1 MKEKSVRY
9 ICPAHKK
16 STHLLSRASNTTR
29 ACRSFSS
36 SSETAAKPYAYFMV
50 PRATFE
56 NLMAAPSKGAYVNR
70 RIKPKYPGEKL
81 DARRR
86 KSS

>member
-1 MKEKSVRY
+1 MPRPQKIDSSAIESVEY
-9 ICPAHKK
+9 DESLQK
-16 STHLLSRASNTTR
+16 LLVKFRDSG
-29 ACRSFSS
+29 
-36 SSETAAKPYAYFMV
+36 ETYAYFMV